1 MTCYFINNL
10 YICVCVLNK
19 YVVSIDLLLTLCILM
34 NKFPT
39 WIDRRM
45 FAGEDGEIYIFSVGR
60 IFYFNLW
67 PKHFSS
73 SYLQQLLRWSNNMDT
88 PLYLE

>member
-1 MTCYFINNL
+1 M
-10 YICVCVLNK
+10 CVCVLNK

-60 IFYFNLW
+60 IFYFLICGQSLVLQ
-67 PKHFSS
+67 SS
-73 SYLQQLLRWSNNMDT
+73 LVVLSSTTSSMVQ
-88 PLYLE
+88 

>member
-60 IFYFNLW
+60 IFYFLICGQGTSLVVL
-67 PKHFSS
+67 SS
-73 SYLQQLLRWSNNMDT
+73 TTSSMVQ
-88 PLYLE
+88 